1 MHLAAGID
9 AVRFIVGA
17 FGRLGM
23 EVVGRKASSAEVVSV
38 DTIAYREMRGRRLG
52 GWARTN
58 DHMSLPLHLGLRGIF
73 DSMERCRGKGKAEN
87 SCIPLDAMQELQ
99 RIVSAHESVGRID

>member
-9 AVRFIVGA
+9 AVRFIVRA

-23 EVVGRKASSAEVVSV
+23 EVVGRKASSAEVRSV
-38 DTIAYREMRGRRLG
+38 DAIAYREMRCRRGG
-52 GWARTN
+52 GWARTE

-73 DSMERCRGKGKAEN
+73 DSMERCRGKGRAEN
-87 SCIPLDAMQELQ
+87 SCIPTDAMQELQ
-99 RIVSAHESVGRID
+99 RIVGTYESVAVPE